1 MCVLFFLHRCFFFSH
16 PKHMLTE
23 KTSFAHAQ
31 VAKGRIQIEQD
42 GGYIEVAEDG
52 SSTKL
57 EKAAISLSDCL
68 ACRCE

>member
-1 MCVLFFLHRCFFFSH
+1 
-16 PKHMLTE
+16 MLTE